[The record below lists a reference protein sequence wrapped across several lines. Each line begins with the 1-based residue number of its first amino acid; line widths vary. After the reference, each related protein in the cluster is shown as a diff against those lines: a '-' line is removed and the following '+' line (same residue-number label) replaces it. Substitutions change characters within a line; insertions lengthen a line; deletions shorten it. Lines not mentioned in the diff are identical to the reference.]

1 MSPPPLPRVTTPLLT
16 AAMLSLVGSRLLHAV
31 ASPLVPAAARTPLFA
46 FPSFC
51 AQAAALSWFVY
62 LTTLVLVVGVVVLVL
77 LKFNVQESEMI
88 FENKA
93 W

>member
-1 MSPPPLPRVTTPLLT
+1 MTI
-16 AAMLSLVGSRLLHAV
+16 
-31 ASPLVPAAARTPLFA
+31 LFA
-46 FPSFC
+46 LWLVCP
-51 AQAAALSWFVY
+51 QAAALSWFVY

-77 LKFNVQESEMI
+77 LKFNVQESEAI